1 MEKLYVPNR
10 GHVVFE
16 DIVFDE
22 KLGAEIYQFLREYE
36 HCDILSKYN
45 LPLSNKLLLHGKSGC
60 GKTMTAR
67 AIARKLGKKIKVIN
81 LGGIVS
87 SKLGETSA
95 NIASAFR
102 LVESQEAV
110 LFFDEFDSLGKERD
124 YDNSDSSEM
133 KRVVN
138 TMLQL
143 IDSLPK
149 HSIIIAATNQID
161 MIDSALIRRFELK
174 LEFRNPSNELLDSFY
189 DKLLAKYPEE
199 YRQVDRKYDISY
211 AEAQDIVFTTVKN
224 NIIVS
229 ELSKKDKPVQENKF
243 KPSTLCFA
251 VS

>member
-1 MEKLYVPNR
+1 MDRLYVPNR

-16 DIVFDE
+16 DVVFDE
-22 KLGAEIYQFLREYE
+22 KLGAEIHQFLREYE

-124 YDNSDSSEM
+124 YDNTDSNEM

-143 IDSLPK
+143 IDALPK
-149 HSIIIAATNQID
+149 HSIIIAATNQIE
-161 MIDSALIRRFELK
+161 MIDTALLRRFELK
-174 LEFRNPSNELLDSFY
+174 LEFRNPSNDLLDSFY
-189 DKLLAKYPEE
+189 NKLLAKYPEE
-199 YRQVDRKYDISY
+199 YRQVKRSYDISY
-211 AEAQDIVFTTVKN
+211 AEAQDIVFNSVKN

-229 ELSKKDKPVQENKF
+229 ELNKKDKSIEENKETN
-243 KPSTLCFA
+243 PCLN
-251 VS
+251 

>member
-22 KLGAEIYQFLREYE
+22 KLGAEINQFLREYE

-95 NIASAFR
+95 NIASSFR

-124 YDNSDSSEM
+124 YDNSDSGEM

-149 HSIIIAATNQID
+149 HSIIIAATNQIE
-161 MIDSALIRRFELK
+161 MIDSALLRRFELK
-174 LEFRNPSNELLDSFY
+174 LEFRNPSNELLDGFY

-199 YRQVDRKYDISY
+199 YQQVDRKYDISY

-229 ELSKKDKPVQENKF
+229 ELGKKDKLVQENKETD
-243 KPSTLCFA
+243 PCLN
-251 VS
+251 

>member
-1 MEKLYVPNR
+1 MERLYVPNR

-16 DIVFDE
+16 DVVFDE
-22 KLGAEIYQFLREYE
+22 KLGADIHQFLREYE

-45 LPLSNKLLLHGKSGC
+45 LPLSNKLLLHGKTGC
-60 GKTMTAR
+60 GKTMTAK

-81 LGGIVS
+81 LGAIVS

-124 YDNSDSSEM
+124 YDNTDSSEM

-143 IDSLPK
+143 IDTLPK
-149 HSIIIAATNQID
+149 HSILIAATNQID
-161 MIDSALIRRFELK
+161 MIDSALLRRFELK
-174 LEFRNPSNELLDSFY
+174 LEFRNPSQELLDGFY
-189 DKLLAKYPEE
+189 DKLLVKYPEE
-199 YRQVDRKYDISY
+199 YQKIDRKYNISF
-211 AEAQDIVFTTVKN
+211 AEAQDLVFRTVKN
-224 NIIVS
+224 NIIVA
-229 ELSKKDKPVQENKF
+229 ELQKKEEPEFMNKETD
-243 KPSTLCFA
+243 PCLN
-251 VS
+251 

>member
-22 KLGAEIYQFLREYE
+22 KLGAEINQFLREYE

-45 LPLSNKLLLHGKSGC
+45 LPLSNKLLHGKSGC

-67 AIARKLGKKIKVIN
+67 AIARKLGKKVKVIN

-138 TMLQL
+138 TMIQL

-149 HSIIIAATNQID
+149 HSIIIAATNQIE
-161 MIDSALIRRFELK
+161 MIDSALLRRFELK
-174 LEFRNPSNELLDSFY
+174 LEFRNPSKELLDSFY

-211 AEAQDIVFTTVKN
+211 AEAQDIVFTRVKN

-229 ELSKKDKPVQENKF
+229 ELSKKDKLVQENKETD
-243 KPSTLCFA
+243 PCLN
-251 VS
+251 

>member
-1 MEKLYVPNR
+1 MERLYVPNR

-22 KLGAEIYQFLREYE
+22 KLGAEINQFLREYE

-124 YDNSDSSEM
+124 YDNTDSNEM

-161 MIDSALIRRFELK
+161 MIDSALLRRFELK
-174 LEFRNPSNELLDSFY
+174 LEFRNPSKELLDNFY
-189 DKLLAKYPEE
+189 DKLLSKYPEE
-199 YRQVDRKYDISY
+199 YRHMTRQYDISY
-211 AEAQDIVFTTVKN
+211 AEAQDIVFRTVKN

-229 ELSKKDKPVQENKF
+229 ELNKQDKPETN
-243 KPSTLCFA
+243 PCLN
-251 VS
+251 

>member
-1 MEKLYVPNR
+1 MDRLYIPNR
-10 GHVVFE
+10 GHVVFD

-22 KLGAEIYQFLREYE
+22 KLKTKIHQFLREYE
-36 HCDILSKYN
+36 HSDILSKYN
-45 LPLSNKLLLHGKSGC
+45 LPLSNKLLLYGKSGC

-124 YDNSDSSEM
+124 YDNTDSNEM

-138 TMLQL
+138 TILQL

-149 HSIIIAATNQID
+149 HSILIAATNQIE
-161 MIDSALIRRFELK
+161 MIDPALLRRFELK
-174 LEFRNPSNELLDSFY
+174 LEFRNPSDELLDHFY
-189 DKLLAKYPEE
+189 SKLLSKYPKE
-199 YRQVDRKYDISY
+199 YREINRKYDISY

-224 NIIVS
+224 NIIES
-229 ELSKKDKPVQENKF
+229 ELNK
-243 KPSTLCFA
+243 
-251 VS
+251 

>member
-1 MEKLYVPNR
+1 MDRLYVPNR

-22 KLGAEIYQFLREYE
+22 QLDAEINQFLREYE

-67 AIARKLGKKIKVIN
+67 AIARKLGKKIKIIN
-81 LGGIVS
+81 LGGVVS

-95 NIASAFR
+95 NIATAFR
-102 LVESQEAV
+102 LVETQEAV

-124 YDNSDSSEM
+124 YDNSDSNEM

-149 HSIIIAATNQID
+149 HSVLIAATNQID
-161 MIDSALIRRFELK
+161 MIDSALLRRFELK
-174 LEFRNPSNELLDSFY
+174 LEFRNPSKDLLDGFY

-199 YRQVDRKYDISY
+199 YRHVDRVYDISF
-211 AEAQDIVFTTVKN
+211 AEAQDIVFKTVKN
-224 NIIVS
+224 NIIES
-229 ELSKKDKPVQENKF
+229 ELSKKECQAHLNQEKSACLN
-243 KPSTLCFA
+243 
-251 VS
+251 

>member
-1 MEKLYVPNR
+1 MERLYVPNK

-16 DIVFDE
+16 DIMFDK
-22 KLGAEIYQFLREYE
+22 KLETEINQFLREYE

-95 NIASAFR
+95 NIASAFH

-110 LFFDEFDSLGKERD
+110 LFFDEFDSLGKERN
-124 YDNSDSSEM
+124 YDNTDSNEM

-149 HSIIIAATNQID
+149 HSIIIAATNQIN
-161 MIDSALIRRFELK
+161 MIDPALLRRFELK
-174 LEFRNPSNELLDSFY
+174 LEFKNPNKELLDSFY
-189 DKLLAKYPEE
+189 NKLLAKYPEE
-199 YRQVDRKYDISY
+199 YRQVNRKYDISY
-211 AEAQDIVFTTVKN
+211 AEAQDIVFASVKN

-229 ELSKKDKPVQENKF
+229 ELSKKDKLEKTNK
-243 KPSTLCFA
+243 PCLN
-251 VS
+251 

>member
-1 MEKLYVPNR
+1 MEKLYVPNK
-10 GHVVFE
+10 GHVLFE

-22 KLGAEIYQFLREYE
+22 KLGAEIDQFLREYE

-67 AIARKLGKKIKVIN
+67 AIARKLGKKIKIIN

-124 YDNSDSSEM
+124 YDNTDSNEM

-174 LEFRNPSNELLDSFY
+174 LEFRNPNNALLDSFY

-199 YRQVDRKYDISY
+199 YRQVDRKYNISF
-211 AEAQDIVFTTVKN
+211 AEAQDIVFRTVKN
-224 NIIVS
+224 NIILS
-229 ELSKKDKPVQENKF
+229 ELSKKDKLVSQNKE
-243 KPSTLCFA
+243 TDACLN
-251 VS
+251 